1 VGYGDVPLSQHG
13 THVLV
18 GVYTFLSTILLAFAI
33 SNLSS
38 VLRERSRIKKILKIA
53 QRKQTL
59 DRLKELD
66 TGNGVAKDTFVLAVL
81 EQLGVLDR
89 ERDIIPW
96 IKVTAY
102 RYRWFYELALT
113 AMCCGVEV
121 RGV

>member
-89 ERDIIPW
+89 ERDILPW

-102 RYRWFYELALT
+102 RYRWF
-113 AMCCGVEV
+113 MS
-121 RGV
+121 RH

>member
-89 ERDIIPW
+89 ERDIMPW

-102 RYRWFYELALT
+102 RYWWFYELALT